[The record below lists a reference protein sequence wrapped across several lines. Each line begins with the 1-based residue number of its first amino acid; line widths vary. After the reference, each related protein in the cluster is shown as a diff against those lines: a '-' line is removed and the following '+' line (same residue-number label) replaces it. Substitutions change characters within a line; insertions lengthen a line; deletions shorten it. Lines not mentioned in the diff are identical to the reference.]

1 MPQPQQSAV
10 QTKRFKRGEVIYSPG
25 LGASAIYVVQ
35 SGLVS
40 VCVLKDGCAQ
50 LHLVHP
56 MQILRE
62 DTLMTGPASGTTA
75 IALKDTQLIE
85 IPLEVARTLPNST
98 QPPIGTLYKGLIERM
113 KSAANEL
120 RSLRMNRGAQPCHP
134 DLVAKV
140 FGVIFY
146 TARYLGKKEDEAV
159 VIGWAKLKSYAVE
172 TFHEEETRLEEAIY
186 SLIKLGY
193 ADVRSKQG
201 EKSGAIPH
209 SEAWT
214 EICFRNMVQIEAF
227 FDFYQNYHFKGG
239 YAGLLKT
246 NDKAT
251 ELTQA
256 LVRLADKYQADRA
269 GMVTMPYKLTV
280 DTLKETLGKTFEAEQ
295 IFRLE
300 QKGLLVKRT
309 ATQDG
314 GVLSFFKA
322 EFEQM
327 LLNWKVLKE
336 VEQWN
341 EFGFVRLPETMSND
355 QGASKAAAGSDKES
369 AQLKAAMEA
378 LDSWKPLISTGSAP
392 VIRTEPPRHDEVLCP
407 HCLSPVLASQTYC
420 TICDSE
426 ISKKAA

>member
-1 MPQPQQSAV
+1 MPQLPV
-10 QTKRFKRGEVIYSPG
+10 IQTRSFKRGEVIFSPG
-25 LGASAIYVVQ
+25 QGTAAVYVVQ

-50 LHLVHP
+50 LHLVRP

-62 DTLMTGPASGTTA
+62 DAMMTGPASGTTA
-75 IALKDTQLIE
+75 IALKDTQILE
-85 IPLEVARTLPNST
+85 LPLEVARTLTSSS
-98 QPPIGTLYKGLIERM
+98 QPPLGILFKGLLERL

-140 FGVIFY
+140 YGVIFY
-146 TARYLGKKEDEAV
+146 TARYLGKNENDAV
-159 VIGWAKLKSYAVE
+159 VISWAKLKSYAVE

-193 ADVRSKQG
+193 AEPRTFKN
-201 EKSGAIPH
+201 EKSGPIPL
-209 SEAWT
+209 SNEWT
-214 EICFRNMVQIEAF
+214 DICFRNMVQIETF

-246 NDKAT
+246 NEKAT

-256 LVRLADKYQADRA
+256 LVRLADKYQPDRA
-269 GMVTMPYKLTV
+269 GMVTMPYKLTI
-280 DTLKETLGKTFEAEQ
+280 DTLKETLGKTFEADQ

-300 QKGLLVKRT
+300 QKGLMVKRT
-309 ATQDG
+309 TTQDG
-314 GVLSFFKA
+314 GVLSLFKA

-341 EFGFVRLPETMSND
+341 EFGFVRLPEAMAND
-355 QGASKAAAGSDKES
+355 PSASKGASSDDKES
-369 AQLKAAMEA
+369 AQFKTAMEA
-378 LDSWKPLISTGSAP
+378 LDSWKPLIVTGSRP

-407 HCLSPVLASQTYC
+407 HCMSPVLASQTYC
-420 TICDSE
+420 SICDSE
-426 ISKKAA
+426 IPKKAA

>member
-1 MPQPQQSAV
+1 MSQQPTV
-10 QTKRFKRGEVIYSPG
+10 QTRNFKRGEVIFSPG
-25 LGASAIYVVQ
+25 LGAPAIYFVQ
-35 SGLVS
+35 SGLIS
-40 VCVLKDGCAQ
+40 ISILKEGCAQ
-50 LHLVHP
+50 LHLVRP
-56 MQILRE
+56 MQIFKE
-62 DTLMTGPASGTTA
+62 DALMTGPASGTTA
-75 IALKDTQLIE
+75 IALKDTQVIE
-85 IPLEVARTLPNST
+85 IPLEIARALSGST
-98 QPPIGTLYKGLIERM
+98 QQPLGTLFKGLIERL
-113 KSAANEL
+113 KSSTNEL

-146 TARYLGKKEDEAV
+146 TARYLGKKENDSI
-159 VIGWAKLKSYAVE
+159 VIPWSQLKTYAVE

-193 ADVRSKQG
+193 AEPRT
-201 EKSGAIPH
+201 EKPDSSGAVPL
-209 SEAWT
+209 SEVWT
-214 EICFRNMVQIEAF
+214 DICFRNMVQIEAF

-256 LVRLADKYQADRA
+256 LVRLADKYETDRA

-280 DTLKETLGKTFEAEQ
+280 DTLKAMLGKTFEAEQ

-300 QKGLLVKRT
+300 QKGLMVKRT
-309 ATQDG
+309 TTQDG
-314 GVLSFFKA
+314 GVLSLFKQ

-341 EFGFVRLPETMSND
+341 EFGFVKLPESMSNA
-355 QGASKAAAGSDKES
+355 QGPTKSAPGEEKETAQMKAA
-369 AQLKAAMEA
+369 LEA
-378 LDSWKPLISTGSAP
+378 LESWKPLIMTGSPP
-392 VIRTEPPRHDEVLCP
+392 VLRTQPPRHDEVVCP

-420 TICDSE
+420 SVCDSE
-426 ISKKAA
+426 IPKKAA